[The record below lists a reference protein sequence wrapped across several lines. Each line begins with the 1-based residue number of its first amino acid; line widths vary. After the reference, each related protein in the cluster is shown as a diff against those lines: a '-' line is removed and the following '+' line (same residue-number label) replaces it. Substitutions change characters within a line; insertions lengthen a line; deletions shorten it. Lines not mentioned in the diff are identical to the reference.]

1 MINTDKFCTKTYE
14 NCINVSVYNKV
25 MSREELLSPVL
36 LVILLVALETVSLP
50 ALPVTVLAVLNLGV
64 LDTVR
69 VTPALLGA
77 DVLTHPARHGRLARD
92 RRFGEQTLVF
102 LELSVPLVRSNIR
115 LGGSQISIKQS
126 LIFTNFL
133 ERVHMRYKF
142 DLLCLSFSF
151 ERFYSE
157 VLT

>member
-1 MINTDKFCTKTYE
+1 M
-14 NCINVSVYNKV
+14 SVYNKV

-92 RRFGEQTLVF
+92 RRLGEQTLVL
-102 LELSVPLVRSNIR
+102 LELSVPLVRSYIG
-115 LGGSQISIKQS
+115 LGGCQISIKQ
-126 LIFTNFL
+126 
-133 ERVHMRYKF
+133 
-142 DLLCLSFSF
+142 
-151 ERFYSE
+151 FY
-157 VLT
+157 